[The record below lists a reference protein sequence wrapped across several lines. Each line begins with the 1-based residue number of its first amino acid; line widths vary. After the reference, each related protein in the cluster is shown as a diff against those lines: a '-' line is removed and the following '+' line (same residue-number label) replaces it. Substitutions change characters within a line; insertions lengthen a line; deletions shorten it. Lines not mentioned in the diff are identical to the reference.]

1 VKGIQKGNSKMTIK
15 IAVAGKTNGGKTTL
29 IRTLM
34 RQPVG
39 EVKDLANVT
48 KKGALYIY
56 EGLQAIFIDTPGFQ
70 YPSIALDYL
79 DGEHLSTRNQE
90 KFKYDLDAI
99 ESIKQSD
106 IVLYLAN
113 LSFVPD
119 ETHQDEVEVIKK
131 IQPRIVGILNQY
143 HKNFQGSS
151 KKEVDNRCDQWA
163 RLLRSEGVSQVIIF
177 DAHWDKRSKETK
189 IYDAIFNK
197 LNNDLKNDFITGLN
211 KFRKRQQDIKN
222 EAFITLAKAIKTLQ
236 AIEQT
241 VSKSDYYDEETQ
253 NKYTERI
260 GREIYQAR
268 VGFIAYITKL
278 YEVAA
283 ENPKDSV
290 QELILRT
297 KSKVNV
303 SDRMEIAATTST
315 FLGASGAVLGGIVG
329 AAITGIA
336 SGGLPIGFVLGAAEG
351 AKIFGAMAAS
361 LGSLAVFVDNND
373 RVELKLKSNQIEDWF
388 KGFLAT
394 VWGLDHNGFGR
405 NKALS
410 EAEVET
416 LTANINKIYSN
427 LPSQDWAT
435 IQHRKIIEYCEKIFT
450 QLEKE

>member
-1 VKGIQKGNSKMTIK
+1 MTIK

-99 ESIKQSD
+99 DSIKQSD

-113 LSFVPD
+113 LSVVPD

-131 IQPRIVGILNQY
+131 IQPRIIGILNQY
-143 HKNFQGSS
+143 HKNLQGSS
-151 KKEVDNRCDQWA
+151 KQEVDNRCDQWA
-163 RLLRSEGVSQVIIF
+163 RLLRSQGVIPVIIF
-177 DAHWDKRSKETK
+177 DAHWDKRSKEAE
-189 IYDAIFNK
+189 IYDAIFNE
-197 LNNDLKNDFITGLN
+197 LTDELKNDFITGLN
-211 KFRKRQQDIKN
+211 KFKKRQKDIQY
-222 EAFITLAKAIKTLQ
+222 EAFMTLAKAIIALQ

-241 VSKSDYYDEETQ
+241 VSKSDYYDEETK
-253 NKYTERI
+253 NKYNERI
-260 GREIYQAR
+260 GREIYQVT
-268 VGFIAYITKL
+268 VGFIAYIAKL

-283 ENPKDSV
+283 EFPTESV
-290 QELILRT
+290 PELILRN
-297 KSKVNV
+297 KLKFNLY
-303 SDRMEIAATTST
+303 DRIESAATGST
-315 FLGASGAVLGGIVG
+315 FLGAFSAALGGIVG
-329 AAITGIA
+329 AVITGIA
-336 SGGLPIGFVLGAAEG
+336 SGGLPIGFFFGAVEG
-351 AKIFGAMAAS
+351 AKIFGAIGAS
-361 LGSLAVFVDNND
+361 LGSFAVFVDNND
-373 RVELKLKSNQIEDWF
+373 RVEFKLKSNQIEDCF
-388 KGFLAT
+388 KSFLAT
-394 VWGLDHNGFGR
+394 VGGLDHNGFGR

-410 EAEVET
+410 EAEVKT
-416 LTANINKIYSN
+416 LTANIDKIYSN

-435 IQHRKIIEYCEKIFT
+435 IQHRKIIEYCEKVFT